1 MDEKRLRNRTI
12 VILAVV
18 VICILG
24 IIGVPTS
31 FDALRNSLRN
41 RIRLG
46 LDLSGGTHLIL
57 QVQVEDAVNVNSDL
71 ALERLRD
78 RLTTDGIPYD
88 EVSKVTPVEMLV
100 RGIPQ
105 DAETSTIL
113 SDMIRDE
120 LLEWD
125 LSGPTVQ
132 DGVASWRVRMR
143 VTAARAI
150 RLDALQK
157 AISTIRRRVD
167 ALGVT
172 EPTIQEHGQGDYE
185 ILVQLPGVDEPERVK
200 EIIQRTAMLEL
211 KLVADG
217 PFSSRD
223 AALAARG
230 GILPPDTDLLRTAPG
245 STRAT
250 SPEWYI
256 VNRIAAVTGRDLSGA
271 NPSRDIN
278 GFPSIGFTLT
288 RDGATRF
295 GRITGQNVGQLLAIV
310 LDGQIQTAPR
320 IDGQIF
326 ERGEITGRFTEQ
338 ETADLA
344 LVLREGALPAS
355 ITYLEERTV
364 GPSLGADSIH
374 HGVVASIVG
383 LLAVMF
389 SMLLYYRAAGVN
401 ANVAL
406 ILNLLILMAMLSYS
420 GAVLTLPGIAG
431 IVLTVGMAVDANV
444 LIFER
449 IREELQDNRAPGAA
463 VEAGFARALV
473 TIIDTNLTTIL
484 AAFILFSFGSGPIR
498 GFAVTLTIGLVAN
511 LFTAIYVSRTIFAF
525 VLSRRAKG
533 AALSI

>member
-18 VICILG
+18 LFCILG
-24 IIGVPTS
+24 IIGIPTS
-31 FDALRNSLRN
+31 FDALRNSLGN

-57 QVQVEDAVNVNSDL
+57 QVQVEDAVKVNSDV

-78 RLTTDGIPYD
+78 RLTADGIPYD
-88 EVSKVTPVEMLV
+88 EVSKVTPVEILI

-105 DAETSTIL
+105 DAETRTTL
-113 SDMIRDE
+113 SDLIRDE

-132 DGVASWRVRMR
+132 DGVSSWRVRMR

>member
-1 MDEKRLRNRTI
+1 MDEKKIRNRAI
-12 VILAVV
+12 VILSVIVV
-18 VICILG
+18 CILG
-24 IIGVPTS
+24 IIGIPTS
-31 FDALRNSLRN
+31 FDDFRNSLRN

-57 QVQVEDAVNVNSDL
+57 QVQVEEAVNVNSDL

-78 RLTTDGIPYD
+78 RMTADGILYD
-88 EVSKVTPVEMLV
+88 EVSKLTPVEILV
-100 RGIPQ
+100 RCTLR
-105 DAETSTIL
+105 DAEARTAL
-113 SDMIRDE
+113 SDLIRDE
-120 LLEWD
+120 LLDWD
-125 LSGPTVQ
+125 LGRPTVQ
-132 DGVASWRVRMR
+132 GEITTWLVRLR

-150 RLDALQK
+150 RLEALQK
-157 AISTIRRRVD
+157 AVSTIRRRVD

-185 ILVQLPGVDEPERVK
+185 ILVQLPGVDEPDRVK

-211 KLVADG
+211 KLVAGG

-230 GILPPDTDLLRTAPG
+230 GILPPDTDLLRTSPG
-245 STRAT
+245 SSRAAN
-250 SPEWYI
+250 PEWYI
-256 VNRIAAVTGRDLSGA
+256 VNRISAVTGADLSSA
-271 NPSRDIN
+271 NPSRSVN
-278 GFPSIGFTLT
+278 GFPSVGFTLT

-295 GRITGQNVGQLLAIV
+295 GRVTGQNVGQQLAIV

-374 HGVVASIVG
+374 NGVVASIAG
-383 LLAVMF
+383 LLAVMV
-389 SMLLYYRAAGVN
+389 SMLLYYRTAGVN

-406 ILNLLILMAMLSYS
+406 LLNLIILMAMLSYS

-463 VEAGFARALV
+463 VEAGFGRALV

-498 GFAVTLTIGLVAN
+498 GFAVTLSIGLVAN

-525 VLSRRAKG
+525 ILSRRKKG
-533 AALSI
+533 IAFSI

>member
-1 MDEKRLRNRTI
+1 MDEKRIRNRTL

-18 VICILG
+18 VVCILG
-24 IIGVPTS
+24 IIGIPTS
-31 FDALRNSLRN
+31 FEALRNSLRN

-57 QVQVEDAVNVNSDL
+57 QVQVDEAVNVHSDL

-78 RLTTDGIPYD
+78 RLTADNIPYD
-88 EVSKVTPVEMLV
+88 EASKQTPVEILI

-105 DAETSTIL
+105 DAETRTTL
-113 SDMIRDE
+113 SNLVRDE
-120 LLEWD
+120 FQDWD

-132 DGVASWRVRMR
+132 DGVASWEIRMR
-143 VTAARAI
+143 VTAARTT
-150 RLDALQK
+150 RQEALQQ
-157 AISTIRRRVD
+157 AINTIRRRVD

-185 ILVQLPGVDEPERVK
+185 ILVQLPGVDEPDRVK
-200 EIIQRTAMLEL
+200 DIIRSTAMLEL

-230 GILPPDTDLLRTAPG
+230 GILPPETDLLRTAPG

-278 GFPSIGFTLT
+278 GFPSVSFNLS
-288 RDGATRF
+288 RDGAARF
-295 GRITGQNVGQLLAIV
+295 GRVTGQNVGQLLAIV
-310 LDGQIQTAPR
+310 LDGQIQSAPR

-326 ERGEITGRFTEQ
+326 ERGEITGRFNER

-344 LVLREGALPAS
+344 LVLRSGALPAS

-383 LLAVMF
+383 LVAVMV
-389 SMLLYYRAAGVN
+389 SMLLYYRGAGVN
-401 ANVAL
+401 AIVAL
-406 ILNLLILMAMLSYS
+406 ALNLMILMAMLSYS

-449 IREELQDNRAPGAA
+449 IRGELRENRAPGAA
-463 VEAGFARALV
+463 VEAGFARAVV

-498 GFAVTLTIGLVAN
+498 GFAVTLSIGLVAN
-511 LFTAIYVSRTIFAF
+511 LFTAIFVSRTIFAF
-525 VLSRRAKG
+525 VLSRRPKG
-533 AALSI
+533 AAFSI

>member
-18 VICILG
+18 LFCILG
-24 IIGVPTS
+24 IIGIPTS
-31 FDALRNSLRN
+31 FDALRNSLGN

-57 QVQVEDAVNVNSDL
+57 QVQVEDAVKVNSDV

-78 RLTTDGIPYD
+78 RLTADGIPYD
-88 EVSKVTPVEMLV
+88 EVSKVTPVEILI

-105 DAETSTIL
+105 DAETRTTL
-113 SDMIRDE
+113 SDLIRDE

-185 ILVQLPGVDEPERVK
+185 ILVQLPGVDESERVK

-245 STRAT
+245 ARRTT

-256 VNRIAAVTGRDLSGA
+256 VERIAAVTGRDLSGA

-278 GFPSIGFTLT
+278 GFPSVRFTLT

-295 GRITGQNVGQLLAIV
+295 GRVTSQNRNRLLAIV

-320 IDGQIF
+320 IEGQIF
-326 ERGEITGRFTEQ
+326 ETGEITGRFTEQ

-355 ITYLEERTV
+355 ITYLQERTV

-389 SMLLYYRAAGVN
+389 SMLLYYRGAGVN

-406 ILNLLILMAMLSYS
+406 VLNLLILMAMLSYS

>member
-18 VICILG
+18 LFCILG
-24 IIGVPTS
+24 IIGIPTS
-31 FDALRNSLRN
+31 FDALRNSLGN

-57 QVQVEDAVNVNSDL
+57 QVQVEDAVKVNSDV

-78 RLTTDGIPYD
+78 RLTADGIPYD
-88 EVSKVTPVEMLV
+88 EVSKVTPVEILI

-105 DAETSTIL
+105 DAETRTTL
-113 SDMIRDE
+113 SDLIRDE

-132 DGVASWRVRMR
+132 DGVSSWRVRMR

-230 GILPPDTDLLRTAPG
+230 GILPPDTDLLRTSPG

-525 VLSRRAKG
+525 VLSRRAQG

>member
-18 VICILG
+18 LFCILG
-24 IIGVPTS
+24 IIGIPTS
-31 FDALRNSLRN
+31 FDALRNSLGN

-57 QVQVEDAVNVNSDL
+57 QVQVEDAVKVNSDV

-78 RLTTDGIPYD
+78 RLTADGIPYD
-88 EVSKVTPVEMLV
+88 EVSKVTPVEILI

-105 DAETSTIL
+105 DAETRTTL
-113 SDMIRDE
+113 SDLIRDD

-132 DGVASWRVRMR
+132 DGVSSWRVRMR

-230 GILPPDTDLLRTAPG
+230 GILPPDTDLLRTSPG

-525 VLSRRAKG
+525 VLSRRAQG